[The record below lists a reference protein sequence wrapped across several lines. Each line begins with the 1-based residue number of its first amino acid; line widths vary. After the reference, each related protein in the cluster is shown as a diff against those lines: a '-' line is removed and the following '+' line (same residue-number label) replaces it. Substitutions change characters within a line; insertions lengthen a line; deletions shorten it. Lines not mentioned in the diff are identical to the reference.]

1 MLKYIR
7 LFGNGLTSYIDEH
20 NDLDRPNVSLVGSMD
35 YVSNFSVKLSP
46 SGGSTYYIET
56 FGLIGVFR
64 PDELLIRDINGSSTI
79 ESFDVIWLWSL
90 DHSNFNVDNNEIN
103 EEYSDHDVYAISF
116 TSPDVSDISNWEWYM
131 SSSDYRYEAIHCY
144 DSKDLFWEGST
155 IQVTGYTAGNMD
167 MVRYNKEK
175 KYITFDCSTYDQET
189 GRFTVLET
197 NMTTDDIYD
206 GNMIYVNAV
215 HDGTTLNVVGFIG
228 YDHYGNQYKVELSNY
243 DINGNL
249 IDSKPNLYNGFT
261 IDSSLNVYY
270 YHDFLR

>member
-7 LFGNGLTSYIDEH
+7 FFENGLTSYIDEH

-35 YVSNFSVKLSP
+35 YVSDFSVKLSP

-64 PDELLIRDINGSSTI
+64 PDELLISGISGSSTI

-103 EEYSDHDVYAISF
+103 EKYSDHNAYAISF
-116 TSPDVSDISNWEWYM
+116 TSPDLSDISNWEWW
-131 SSSDYRYEAIHCY
+131 SSTDYRVGLIYCY
-144 DSKDLFWEGST
+144 DSKDIYWKGNT
-155 IQVTGYTAGNMD
+155 IQVTEYNTSNKD

-175 KYITFDCSTYDQET
+175 KYVTFDCSTYDPET
-189 GRFTVLET
+189 ARFTVLET
-197 NMTTDDIYD
+197 NLTADDLYE

-215 HDGTTLNVVGFIG
+215 HDGTTSKAVGRIG
-228 YDHYGNQYKVELSNY
+228 DSTSWSRVNLSAY

-249 IDSKPNLYNGFT
+249 IDGIPNLYNGFT
-261 IDSSLNVYY
+261 IDRSLNVYY
-270 YHDFLR
+270 YKVLQ